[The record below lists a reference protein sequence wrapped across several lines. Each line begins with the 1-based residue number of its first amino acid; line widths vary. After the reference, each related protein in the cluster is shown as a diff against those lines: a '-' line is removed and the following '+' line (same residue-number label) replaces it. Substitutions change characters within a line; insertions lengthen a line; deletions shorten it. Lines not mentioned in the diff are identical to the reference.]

1 MISSIFAITN
11 VILAMFDTLM
21 DDSLRSRKTLIIE
34 DRYDEFSLNLLK
46 MKDFGCEFVKK
57 NFLNCQKSK

>member
-1 MISSIFAITN
+1 
-11 VILAMFDTLM
+11 MFDTLM